1 MKGFVNGLS
10 ALFGIAIAPVVILS
24 LPLLFLVGAGVGLYK
39 NNVSVSA
46 RKAVFVVKCS
56 IDTDCPAGYVC
67 VGGRCLPAR
76 I

>member
-39 NNVSVSA
+39 NTVSVSA
-46 RKAVFVVKCS
+46 KKTASVVWCT
-56 IDTDCPAGYVC
+56 IDTDCSSGHVC
-67 VGGRCLPAR
+67 VDGRCVPVR